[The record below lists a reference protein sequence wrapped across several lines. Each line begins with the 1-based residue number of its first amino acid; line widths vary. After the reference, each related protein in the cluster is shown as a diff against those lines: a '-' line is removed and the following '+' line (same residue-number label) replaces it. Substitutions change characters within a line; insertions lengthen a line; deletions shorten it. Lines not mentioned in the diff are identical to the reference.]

1 MKTEQG
7 VRFKA
12 IGKAAIQGTK
22 QIGKTLTAMS
32 DSPDKRGRG
41 KLAEVNAAQHTQQK
55 KRKRK
60 SKRKSTAKATDQS
73 LGLDTS
79 KLLISLELDTG
90 FKNSSSTP
98 QVLVEWLLLTRE
110 EFTLLKAL
118 STQPRMLRLQQLLL
132 TVRVKG

>member
-1 MKTEQG
+1 MLVVSNIFSEQG

-41 KLAEVNAAQHTQQK
+41 KLAEVNAAQFSERE

-60 SKRKSTAKATDQS
+60 SKRQSVVKATDQS

-79 KLLISLELDTG
+79 ELT
-90 FKNSSSTP
+90 NLSSFSVIFA
-98 QVLVEWLLLTRE
+98 QLRNQRHRYWRYGYRRAGKGACCRE
-110 EFTLLKAL
+110 RGLF
-118 STQPRMLRLQQLLL
+118 SQ
-132 TVRVKG
+132 

>member
-1 MKTEQG
+1 MQLSLTLQTTEQG

-12 IGKAAIQGTK
+12 IGKAAIKGTK

-41 KLAEVNAAQHTQQK
+41 KLAEVNAAQFQQRE

-60 SKRKSTAKATDQS
+60 AKGKQAISVSDES

-79 KLLISLELDTG
+79 EFHESELFSCKKTG
-90 FKNSSSTP
+90 MVNLTHF
-98 QVLVEWLLLTRE
+98 VLSNRSWWNG
-110 EFTLLKAL
+110 F
-118 STQPRMLRLQQLLL
+118 
-132 TVRVKG
+132 G

>member
-1 MKTEQG
+1 MFLAEQG

-41 KLAEVNAAQHTQQK
+41 KLAEIKDARFSQRE

-60 SKRKSTAKATDQS
+60 SKRKSVVKETDQS

-79 KLLISLELDTG
+79 KFIQLCCFVTMIGGANQWLSQALG
-90 FKNSSSTP
+90 
-98 QVLVEWLLLTRE
+98 VWLLR
-110 EFTLLKAL
+110 
-118 STQPRMLRLQQLLL
+118 S
-132 TVRVKG
+132 RVKCMPSRAQSIHPTM